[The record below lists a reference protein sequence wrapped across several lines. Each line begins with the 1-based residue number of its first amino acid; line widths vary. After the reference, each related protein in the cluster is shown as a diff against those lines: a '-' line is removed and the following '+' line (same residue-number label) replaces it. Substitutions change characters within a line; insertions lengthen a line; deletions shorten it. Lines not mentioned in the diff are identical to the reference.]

1 MSISSPTEVSKSK
14 VLQALILDVLKD
26 KDIHHWGEIYEKIY
40 KKVRIAK
47 YQLEN
52 PKRRLRKSGKI
63 IPVSLNKE
71 LRDKY
76 GFMYGWILV
85 EKDKPLP
92 IGAVE
97 NTAGKLPREW
107 KPTFFPAPQREV
119 ITLRDDK
126 YARKPEFPGHATET
140 ASFDYKDGKW
150 EHSNPSSA
158 DTTLTV
164 DVVTAEGKSV
174 STSGKWKSSRNADGA
189 YWNIDFALPSEKPFD
204 AELRKRGTE
213 KVVTGTWGADVF
225 TKNGC
230 FWCDNK
236 LLPKFKKYTKNL
248 WTAVKGKA

>member
-1 MSISSPTEVSKSK
+1 MSISKLEEESLKLFGTNPTKISKSK
-14 VLQALILDVLKD
+14 VLQSLILDVLKD
-26 KDIHHWGEIYEKIY
+26 KDIHNWGEVHEKIY
-40 KKVRIAK
+40 QKVRIAK

-52 PKRRLRKSGKI
+52 PRRRLRKLGKI

-92 IGAVE
+92 VGAVE
-97 NTAGKLPREW
+97 NKINTKKKKQDSSGIYIP
-107 KPTFFPAPQREV
+107 
-119 ITLRDDK
+119 RDDK
-126 YARKPEFPGHATET
+126 YARIPEFPGHATET

-158 DTTLTV
+158 DTTLTI
-164 DVVTAEGKSV
+164 DVVTGKN
-174 STSGKWKSSRNADGA
+174 TAGKWKSNGNADGA
-189 YWNIDFALPSEKPFD
+189 YWNIDLALPSESD

-213 KVVTGTWGADVF
+213 KVVTGTWGADVLS
-225 TKNGC
+225 KNGC

-236 LLPKFKKYTKNL
+236 LLPKFKKYTKTL
-248 WTAVKGKA
+248 WTAVKGKG

>member
-1 MSISSPTEVSKSK
+1 MSISKLEEESLKLFGTNPTKISKSK

-26 KDIHHWGEIYEKIY
+26 KDIDNWGEIYEKIY
-40 KKVRIAK
+40 QKVRIAK
-47 YQLEN
+47 HQLEN
-52 PKRRLRKSGKI
+52 PRRRLRKLGKI
-63 IPVSLNKE
+63 IPVSLKKE

-85 EKDKPLP
+85 EKNKPLP
-92 IGAVE
+92 VGAVE
-97 NTAGKLPREW
+97 NKINTKKKKQDSSGIYIP
-107 KPTFFPAPQREV
+107 
-119 ITLRDDK
+119 RDDK
-126 YARKPEFPGHATET
+126 YARIPEFPGHATKT
-140 ASFDYKDGKW
+140 VSYDYKDGKYQYALNRYI
-150 EHSNPSSA
+150 ER
-158 DTTLTV
+158 V

-174 STSGKWKSSRNADGA
+174 KTSGKWKSNGA
-189 YWNIDFALPSEKPFD
+189 YWNIDCALPSESD